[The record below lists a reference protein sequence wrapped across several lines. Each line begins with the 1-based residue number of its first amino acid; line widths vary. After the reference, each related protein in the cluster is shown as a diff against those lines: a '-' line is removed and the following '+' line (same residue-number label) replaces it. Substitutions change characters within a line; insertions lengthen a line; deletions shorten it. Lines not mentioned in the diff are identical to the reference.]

1 MEDECL
7 KPDNFHADPG
17 PAFSPAEHSLR
28 SGVVMNWPPREYRMA
43 RAFIRNI
50 IGPAI
55 GAAAVGAGIALVGR
69 MCTREKYEKTQR
81 SSGDGAAVREN
92 DGPVRPAG
100 PDRMRTETTRTR
112 EREDEDAKRI

>member
-1 MEDECL
+1 
-7 KPDNFHADPG
+7 
-17 PAFSPAEHSLR
+17 
-28 SGVVMNWPPREYRMA
+28 MNWPPREYRMA

-69 MCTREKYEKTQR
+69 MCTREKSENEKSEKTQR

-92 DGPVRPAG
+92 EGPVRSAG
-100 PDRMRTETTRTR
+100 PDAMRTEPNRHWR
-112 EREDEDAKRI
+112 PEDEASAARSEERRVGKECVSTCSSRWSPYP

>member
-69 MCTREKYEKTQR
+69 MCTREKSENEKSEKTQR
-81 SSGDGAAVREN
+81 KIGRASC
-92 DGPVRPAG
+92 
-100 PDRMRTETTRTR
+100 R
-112 EREDEDAKRI
+112 ERVCQYV